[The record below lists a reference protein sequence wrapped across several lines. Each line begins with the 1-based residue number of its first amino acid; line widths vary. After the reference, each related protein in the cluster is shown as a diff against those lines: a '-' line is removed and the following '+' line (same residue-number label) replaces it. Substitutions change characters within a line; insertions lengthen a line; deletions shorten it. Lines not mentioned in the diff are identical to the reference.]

1 MIGIRKT
8 LKLGAVVFGLSALLL
23 LVAPSFFLDLLQL
36 DPASLALIWAMRMI
50 GITLVALAGNMWLN
64 SESSSEK
71 RLIAV
76 ATVMAIAATVLGVL
90 TILIPAQLSWFT
102 YLYAAVGF
110 LFGLNY
116 LVCIIRRKF

>member
-76 ATVMAIAATVLGVL
+76 ATVMAIAATGLGVL

>member
-76 ATVMAIAATVLGVL
+76 ASVMAVAATGLGVL

>member
-76 ATVMAIAATVLGVL
+76 ATVMAVAATGLSVL
-90 TILIPAQLSWFT
+90 TIFIPTQLSWFT
-102 YLYAAVGF
+102 YLYAAVGL

>member
-36 DPASLALIWAMRMI
+36 DTASLALIWAMRMI

-76 ATVMAIAATVLGVL
+76 ATVMAIAATGLGVL
-90 TILIPAQLSWFT
+90 TILIPTQLSWFT
-102 YLYAAVGF
+102 YLYAAVGL

>member
-76 ATVMAIAATVLGVL
+76 ATVMAIAATGLGVL
-90 TILIPAQLSWFT
+90 TILIPTQLSWFT

>member
-36 DPASLALIWAMRMI
+36 DAASPALIWAMRMI

-76 ATVMAIAATVLGVL
+76 ATVMAIAATGLGVL
-90 TILIPAQLSWFT
+90 TILIPTQLSWFT

>member
-36 DPASLALIWAMRMI
+36 DPASLALVWAMRMI

-76 ATVMAIAATVLGVL
+76 ATVMAIAATGLGVL
-90 TILIPAQLSWFT
+90 TILIPTQLSWFT